1 MNNIKSNKTFKKII
15 AIILTVVGAFLL
27 ALSMHVFTIP
37 AKFAPGGVSGIA
49 SIIQIIT
56 GFPAGYSMLIFNIPL
71 IILSFI
77 YLSKKFSWLSLL
89 GIALASG
96 FLQLFDYVNLYE
108 FVNANETIIS
118 ALAGGIMSG
127 VGVGLMVR
135 SEASSGGTEIISL
148 LIQRKFTSVSI
159 AWIVLSINIFII
171 TIGGILYYFL
181 LKMSPTDVIT
191 IMIFSFMQ
199 VFISAKTMEV
209 ILNGLSSAVKF
220 EVITQ
225 KPQELSQAIIEKL
238 RRGVT
243 IIDSYGCYSKGKNSY
258 LICVVTRMQIS
269 PFKRLLKS
277 VDPSA
282 FAVSINTREVLGT
295 GFRCKR

>member
-1 MNNIKSNKTFKKII
+1 MKTIITNKVFKTVITLL
-15 AIILTVVGAFLL
+15 LTVIGSCLL
-27 ALSMHVFTIP
+27 ALSMHIFTLP
-37 AKFAPGGVSGIA
+37 AKFAPGGISGIA
-49 SIIQIIT
+49 SIIQIIA
-56 GFPAGYSMLIFNIPL
+56 GFPAGYSMIIFNIPL

-96 FLQLFDYVNLYE
+96 FLQLFDYINMYE
-108 FVNANETIIS
+108 YINTNETIIS
-118 ALAGGIMSG
+118 ALAGGVLSG

-135 SEASSGGTEIISL
+135 SEASSGGTEIVSL
-148 LIQRKFTSVSI
+148 LIQKKFTSVSI
-159 AWIVLSINIFII
+159 AWLVLFINIVII
-171 TIGGILYYFL
+171 TIGGILYYTL
-181 LKMSPTDVIT
+181 LEMPPADVIT

-199 VFISAKTMEV
+199 VFVSAKTMEI

-238 RRGVT
+238 KRGVT
-243 IIDSYGCYSKGKNSY
+243 IIESYGCYSKGKNSY

-269 PFKRLLKS
+269 PFKRLLKI
-277 VDPSA
+277 VDPNA

>member
-1 MNNIKSNKTFKKII
+1 MDILKSNKVLKTIVTFL
-15 AIILTVVGAFLL
+15 LTVIGALLL
-27 ALSMHVFTIP
+27 ALSMHIFTLP

-49 SIIQIIT
+49 SILQIIT
-56 GFPAGYSMLIFNIPL
+56 GFPAGYSMIIFNIPL

-77 YLSKKFSWLSLL
+77 YLSKKFTWLSLL

-96 FLQLFDYVNLYE
+96 FLELFDYVNMYQYI
-108 FVNANETIIS
+108 NTNETIIS
-118 ALAGGIMSG
+118 ALAGGVMSG

-135 SEASSGGTEIISL
+135 SEASAGGTEIVSL

-159 AWIVLSINIFII
+159 AWIVLFINIVII
-171 TIGGILYYFL
+171 TIGGILYSTL
-181 LKMSPTDVIT
+181 LKMPAADVIT
-191 IMIFSFMQ
+191 IMLFSIMQ
-199 VFISAKTMEV
+199 VFIAAKTMEI

-225 KPQELSQAIIEKL
+225 KPQELSQAIIDKL
-238 RRGVT
+238 HRGVT
-243 IIDSYGCYSKGKNSY
+243 IIDSYGCYKKEKNTM
-258 LICVVTRMQIS
+258 LICIVTRMQIS

-282 FAVSINTREVLGT
+282 FAVSIDTREVLGT
-295 GFRCKR
+295 GFRSKR